1 MSFSWRYSLRLIQAF
16 INRFKTLIILG
27 IFLGVIIFLVI
38 NYLIFP
44 FFFLGK
50 TERIGI
56 AGQYRIE
63 KLPLGITSL
72 ISDGLTK
79 INDDGTV
86 EPALSQN
93 WETPDKG
100 KTWIFHLAEGKKW
113 QSGEDVISEDISYQF
128 SDVEVEKPDAKTIIF
143 KLKNPFSPFPTVVA
157 KPIFKKGLLGTG
169 KWKVKKISLNGEFVK
184 SLELTDNQHN
194 KKIFKFEPTEERLK
208 TAFKLG
214 QVDILENVFNPEP
227 FDKWSSVKI
236 YPQVNKKQIVTL
248 FFNTTDPLLSEKSL
262 RQALIYA
269 IDKNKL
275 SENKALSPISPLSW
289 AFNPLVK
296 PYDYDP
302 QKAKQFID
310 DLPAEAKKNLTVK
323 INTSPALLNLAEEIG
338 KMWQPIGINA
348 QVSASA
354 SIPDEYQ
361 ALLIIFEPPDDPD
374 QYSIW
379 HSTQNPNYKNPRIDS
394 LLEEGRS
401 TINPEERGKIYLDF
415 QRFLV
420 EDAPAAFLFHPTFYT
435 ISRK

>member
-1 MSFSWRYSLRLIQAF
+1 
-16 INRFKTLIILG
+16 
-27 IFLGVIIFLVI
+27 
-38 NYLIFP
+38 
-44 FFFLGK
+44 
-50 TERIGI
+50 
-56 AGQYRIE
+56 
-63 KLPLGITSL
+63 
-72 ISDGLTK
+72 
-79 INDDGTV
+79 
-86 EPALSQN
+86 
-93 WETPDKG
+93 
-100 KTWIFHLAEGKKW
+100 
-113 QSGEDVISEDISYQF
+113 
-128 SDVEVEKPDAKTIIF
+128 
-143 KLKNPFSPFPTVVA
+143 
-157 KPIFKKGLLGTG
+157 
-169 KWKVKKISLNGEFVK
+169 
-184 SLELTDNQHN
+184 
-194 KKIFKFEPTEERLK
+194 
-208 TAFKLG
+208 
-214 QVDILENVFNPEP
+214 
-227 FDKWSSVKI
+227 
-236 YPQVNKKQIVTL
+236 
-248 FFNTTDPLLSEKSL
+248 
-262 RQALIYA
+262 
-269 IDKNKL
+269 
-275 SENKALSPISPLSW
+275 
-289 AFNPLVK
+289 LVK